1 MALRVRDGGT
11 SHPEENC
18 GRMSYANRRQ
28 MKGNR
33 TIAIVFVALL
43 HVLLGYAII
52 TGLAYKVVKQATED
66 LKTFNVEE
74 EPPPPPE
81 EPPPPPPE
89 QQVETPPPPVVSPP
103 PLVRTNTPPPPVSTV
118 SVAPPP
124 VITPTAPVA
133 PPAPPA
139 PAPPPP
145 PPPAPV
151 KVQPAKA
158 RANLSSYVSNDDYPQ
173 DAIRNE
179 QQGTTRFRLDIGPD
193 GRVTNCTVTSS
204 SGSSSL
210 DSTTCRLMR
219 SRARFTPAT
228 DSSGARVSDT
238 RSDAIRW
245 VLPEE

>member
-1 MALRVRDGGT
+1 
-11 SHPEENC
+11 
-18 GRMSYANRRQ
+18 MSYANRRQ
-28 MKGNR
+28 MSGNR
-33 TIAIVFVALL
+33 TVSIVIVALL

-52 TGLAYKVVKQATED
+52 TGLAYNVVKKAAED
-66 LKTFNVEE
+66 LKTFDVEE

-89 QQVETPPPPVVSPP
+89 KQVETPPPPVVSPP

-118 SVAPPP
+118 NVAPPP
-124 VITPTAPVA
+124 VITTTAPPI

-139 PAPPPP
+139 PPAPPPP
-145 PPPAPV
+145 PPPAV

-158 RANLSSYVSNDDYPQ
+158 RANLASYFSDDDYPQ

-179 QQGTTRFRLDIGPD
+179 QQGTTGVRLEIGPD

-210 DSTTCRLMR
+210 DSTTCRLLR

-228 DSSGARVSDT
+228 DSSGARTSDT
-238 RSDAIRW
+238 TSTRIVWR
-245 VLPEE
+245 LPAD

>member
-1 MALRVRDGGT
+1 
-11 SHPEENC
+11 
-18 GRMSYANRRQ
+18 MSYANRRQ
-28 MKGNR
+28 MSGNR
-33 TIAIVFVALL
+33 TVSIVIVALL

-52 TGLAYKVVKQATED
+52 TGLAYNVVKKAAED
-66 LKTFNVEE
+66 LKTFDVEE

-89 QQVETPPPPVVSPP
+89 KQVETPPPPVVSPP

-118 SVAPPP
+118 NVAPPP
-124 VITPTAPVA
+124 VITTTAPPI

-139 PAPPPP
+139 PPAPPPP
-145 PPPAPV
+145 PPPAV

-158 RANLSSYVSNDDYPQ
+158 RANLASYFSDDDYPQ

-179 QQGTTRFRLDIGPD
+179 QQGTTGVRLDIGPD

-210 DSTTCRLMR
+210 DSTTCRLLR

-228 DSSGARVSDT
+228 DSSGARTSDT
-238 RSDAIRW
+238 TSTRIVWR
-245 VLPEE
+245 LPAD